1 MVDVNA
7 IQRFPELGYGPQ
19 DFKWKKVRWQLKN
32 GTSLENSDEVLNR
45 ASSPFRRSF
54 RCHRFPQDAKAPY
67 SLYSYKT
74 LAYGRLEKIGRYM
87 YTILT

>member
-32 GTSLENSDEVLNR
+32 GTSLEKSDEVLNR

-54 RCHRFPQDAKAPY
+54 RCHRFP
-67 SLYSYKT
+67 
-74 LAYGRLEKIGRYM
+74 
-87 YTILT
+87 